1 MEHSWMLKYF
11 AEFFGTLILVL
22 FGNGSVANSFLK
34 GTTGN
39 APDGK
44 ANGGWI
50 LVAFSFG
57 FGVML
62 PAMLFGSISGNHIN
76 PAVTVA
82 QAAAGNF
89 PWSQVAPYI
98 ICQLLKNLL
107 ILTLYFLVLLLAI
120 VLITSGMVLS
130 LKLLVLQF

>member
-44 ANGGWI
+44 ANGG
-50 LVAFSFG
+50 
-57 FGVML
+57 
-62 PAMLFGSISGNHIN
+62 
-76 PAVTVA
+76 
-82 QAAAGNF
+82 
-89 PWSQVAPYI
+89 
-98 ICQLLKNLL
+98 
-107 ILTLYFLVLLLAI
+107 
-120 VLITSGMVLS
+120 
-130 LKLLVLQF
+130 

>member
-44 ANGGWI
+44 ANGC
-50 LVAFSFG
+50 LLYTS
-57 FGVML
+57 
-62 PAMLFGSISGNHIN
+62 PSPRDQRGSRMPSS
-76 PAVTVA
+76 A
-82 QAAAGNF
+82 
-89 PWSQVAPYI
+89 
-98 ICQLLKNLL
+98 
-107 ILTLYFLVLLLAI
+107 
-120 VLITSGMVLS
+120 
-130 LKLLVLQF
+130 

>member
-44 ANGGWI
+44 ANGG
-50 LVAFSFG
+50 
-57 FGVML
+57 
-62 PAMLFGSISGNHIN
+62 
-76 PAVTVA
+76 
-82 QAAAGNF
+82 
-89 PWSQVAPYI
+89 
-98 ICQLLKNLL
+98 C
-107 ILTLYFLVLLLAI
+107 
-120 VLITSGMVLS
+120 
-130 LKLLVLQF
+130 LQFWLWCNASCHAIWFNFR

>member
-62 PAMLFGSISGNHIN
+62 PAMLFGSISGNILIR
-76 PAVTVA
+76 PLLLLK
-82 QAAAGNF
+82 
-89 PWSQVAPYI
+89 
-98 ICQLLKNLL
+98 QLLVTFHGHKSLL
-107 ILTLYFLVLLLAI
+107 I
-120 VLITSGMVLS
+120 
-130 LKLLVLQF
+130 